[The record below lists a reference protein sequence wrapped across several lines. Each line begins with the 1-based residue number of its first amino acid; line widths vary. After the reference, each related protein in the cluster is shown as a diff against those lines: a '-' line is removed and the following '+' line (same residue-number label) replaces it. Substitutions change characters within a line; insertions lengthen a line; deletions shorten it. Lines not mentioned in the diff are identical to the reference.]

1 MRYRGLREAVFAC
14 AILFTGLT
22 GPTSAATA
30 PADNDA
36 AYCTVAVATVAP
48 IAGDGTMQGVILTPT
63 VAGSATLTGTLALF
77 TADGRRYTVPFADTL
92 VTSAGSPSVLLYRFA
107 RPVEVTGA
115 YVATLGGPDGGPC
128 AVAYPWSKQR
138 ATPSAKLDRAIAA
151 VPASAPAT
159 AVTDAGTVD
168 ALACSDPDRAPRAK
182 NDARALSIPYA
193 HGRVVVL
200 VTVAPDGKPVNATV
214 VSSDPSLN
222 DGGTGNEARA
232 DAVRVAMH
240 SDFTPA
246 TFRCRP
252 IIEPYDFFVE
262 YN

>member
-1 MRYRGLREAVFAC
+1 VRHRGLRAAVFAC

-22 GPTSAATA
+22 APAPAATA
-30 PADNDA
+30 PADDDA

-48 IAGDGTMQGVILTPT
+48 VGSDGTTQGVILMPT

-77 TADGRRYTVPFADTL
+77 TADGRRYSVPFGDTL
-92 VTSAGSPSVLLYRFA
+92 VTSAGSPTVLLYRFP

-115 YVATLGGPDGGPC
+115 YVSALGGSDGGAC

-138 ATPSAKLDRAIAA
+138 ATPSAKLDRAIANVA
-151 VPASAPAT
+151 PSAPVT
-159 AVTDAGTVD
+159 AVADTGTAD

-200 VTVAPDGKPVNATV
+200 VTIAPDGKPVNATV

-232 DAVRVAMH
+232 DAVRIAMH
-240 SDFTPA
+240 SDFEPA

-252 IIEPYDFFVE
+252 IIEPYDFVVE